1 MLLCF
6 LREPILLKALTR
18 SRSIIRIFR
27 EHLSYELHSRW
38 IYLLKCLEIIIW
50 FFILDHLDQPLE
62 IIINERLHSTKHH
75 IEYDTGTPDINLI
88 GIRLACE
95 HFWRTE
101 LHHASVWLH
110 HLFLWVVRPS
120 DVEIDDE
127 HLVVSFPY
135 KYVRRLEVSMYD
147 QFVMK
152 ILETVDDLYKE
163 LLGLVL
169 TVGLLLNVKQV

>member
-1 MLLCF
+1 M
-6 LREPILLKALTR
+6 
-18 SRSIIRIFR
+18 
-27 EHLSYELHSRW
+27 
-38 IYLLKCLEIIIW
+38 
-50 FFILDHLDQPLE
+50 
-62 IIINERLHSTKHH
+62 
-75 IEYDTGTPDINLI
+75 
-88 GIRLACE
+88 
-95 HFWRTE
+95 
-101 LHHASVWLH
+101 
-110 HLFLWVVRPS
+110 RPS